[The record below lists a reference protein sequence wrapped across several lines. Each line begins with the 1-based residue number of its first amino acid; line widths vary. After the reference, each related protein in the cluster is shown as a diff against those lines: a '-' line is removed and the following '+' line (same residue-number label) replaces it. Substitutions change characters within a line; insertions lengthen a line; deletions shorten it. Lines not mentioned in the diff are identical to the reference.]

1 MIAHSVL
8 GQATLAQPVEKGQH
22 HVRRKFLAVMI
33 FEAAIDLSI
42 TDNTAYTVLV
52 ALKQLGY
59 DALSAV
65 ERSEIYRLTL
75 SGDMAPEDVA
85 GALLRAEIVFNPNK
99 HRLSYESRAVP
110 AGTPMREEWEAVIAD
125 RDDDTSRVRRL
136 LAERFG
142 VHGLERLE
150 RSTAWRLF
158 ENDRPASKE
167 RLEWACRALLCNP
180 YSQVATVR
188 ARPHRTVAGESA
200 AVVER

>member
-1 MIAHSVL
+1 
-8 GQATLAQPVEKGQH
+8 
-22 HVRRKFLAVMI
+22 MI

-52 ALKQLGY
+52 ALTRLGY
-59 DALSAV
+59 DALHSV

-75 SGDMAPEDVA
+75 SGDMPPEEVA
-85 GALLRAEIVFNPNK
+85 RALMRAEIVFNPNK
-99 HRLSYESRAVP
+99 HRLSYESRHETVFHA
-110 AGTPMREEWEAVIAD
+110 AREEWEAVVAD
-125 RDDDTSRVRRL
+125 RDDDTSRIRHL

-142 VHGLERLE
+142 MQGLERLE
-150 RSTAWRLF
+150 RSTAWRLH
-158 ENDRPASKE
+158 EKDGPAAKE

-180 YSQVATVR
+180 YSQAATVR

>member
-1 MIAHSVL
+1 
-8 GQATLAQPVEKGQH
+8 
-22 HVRRKFLAVMI
+22 MI

-59 DALSAV
+59 DALYAV

-75 SGDMAPEDVA
+75 SGDPSPEEVA
-85 GALLRAEIVFNPNK
+85 RALMRAEIVFNPNK
-99 HRLSYESRAVP
+99 HRLSYASGVETGDHP
-110 AGTPMREEWEAVIAD
+110 AREEWEAVIAD
-125 RDDDTSRVRRL
+125 RDDDTSRLCRV

-142 VHGLERLE
+142 VRGLQRLE
-150 RSTAWRLF
+150 RSTAWRLL
-158 ENDRPASKE
+158 EKGRPSSKE

-180 YSQVATVR
+180 NSQVATVR
-188 ARPHRTVAGESA
+188 ARPHRSVAGESA

>member
-1 MIAHSVL
+1 
-8 GQATLAQPVEKGQH
+8 
-22 HVRRKFLAVMI
+22 MI

-59 DALSAV
+59 DALHAV
-65 ERSEIYRLTL
+65 ERSEIYGLTL

-85 GALLRAEIVFNPNK
+85 RALLRAEIVFNPNK
-99 HRLSYESRAVP
+99 HRLSYASRAVP
-110 AGTPMREEWEAVIAD
+110 AGTPVPEDWEAVIAD
-125 RDDDTSRVRRL
+125 RDDDTSRLRHL

-142 VHGLERLE
+142 VQGLERLE

-158 ENDRPASKE
+158 EKDRPASKE
-167 RLEWACRALLCNP
+167 RLKWACRVLLCNP

-200 AVVER
+200 AVVAR

>member
-1 MIAHSVL
+1 
-8 GQATLAQPVEKGQH
+8 
-22 HVRRKFLAVMI
+22 MI

-42 TDNTAYTVLV
+42 TDNTAFTVLV
-52 ALKQLGY
+52 ALQQLGY
-59 DALSAV
+59 DALVAV

-75 SGDMAPEDVA
+75 AGDSGPAAVA
-85 GALLRAEIVFNPNK
+85 RALLHAEIVFNPNK
-99 HRLSYESRAVP
+99 HRLSYESSDVP
-110 AGTPMREEWEAVIAD
+110 GGTPARDEWEAVVAD
-125 RDDDTSRVRRL
+125 RDDDTTRVRHL
-136 LAERFG
+136 LADRFG
-142 VHGLERLE
+142 VRGLERVE

-158 ENDRPASKE
+158 EKDGPASKE